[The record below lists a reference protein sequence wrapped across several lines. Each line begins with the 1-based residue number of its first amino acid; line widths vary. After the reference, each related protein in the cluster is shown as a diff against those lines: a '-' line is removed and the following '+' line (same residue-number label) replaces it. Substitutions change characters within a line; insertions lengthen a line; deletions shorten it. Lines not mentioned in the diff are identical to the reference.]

1 MASKSTKSTKKSKGS
16 ATAARR
22 PLKVSRR
29 IVNTKRHTIGYIVGG
44 KTYDLRKKNQRA
56 SLLELGR
63 SNRISGV
70 RVVGKHLQAVPG
82 RRRLASLPMRVERS

>member
-1 MASKSTKSTKKSKGS
+1 MASKKSKKNRGS
-16 ATAARR
+16 ATASRK

-29 IVNTKRHTIGYIVGG
+29 IVNTKRHTVGYVVGG
-44 KTYDLRKKNQRA
+44 KTYDLRKKAQRA

-70 RVVGKHLQAVPG
+70 RVVGQHLQAVPG
-82 RRRLASLPMRVERS
+82 RRRLAELPTKVERS